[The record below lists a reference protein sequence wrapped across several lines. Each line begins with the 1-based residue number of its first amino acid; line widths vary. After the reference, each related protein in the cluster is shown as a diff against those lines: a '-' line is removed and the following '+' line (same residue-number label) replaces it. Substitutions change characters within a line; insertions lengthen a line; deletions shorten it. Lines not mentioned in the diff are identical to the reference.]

1 MVRAGRPNFPMRIA
15 LAATASLVTLVAAEA
30 TYIPNPAKAHQ
41 ILDPIMAPD
50 LRLRLPNGR
59 LRPDLSSAGAESG
72 PLTIEAPALRAPQ
85 RARPRPW
92 NHPNPKPITPQGDG
106 EFPAM
111 PIAPTPDVL
120 RLAPMPIAK
129 GVFVPPR
136 MPMVTP
142 DPAIDYKLHL
152 REIAPPPDGD
162 AKK

>member
-59 LRPDLSSAGAESG
+59 LRPDLSSGAAELG
-72 PLTIEAPALRAPQ
+72 PVTIEAPALGAP
-85 RARPRPW
+85 RRPSPRPW
-92 NHPNPKPITPQGDG
+92 ILPDPKPITPQGDG

-111 PIAPTPDVL
+111 HIAPKKDVL

-129 GVFVPPR
+129 GVFVPPQ

-142 DPAIDYKLHL
+142 DPAVDYKLL
-152 REIAPPPDGD
+152 IREVPAEITT
-162 AKK
+162 K